1 MMSNIRIPAAPALA
15 PALALTLALL
25 LGACSLTPVLEKPP
39 APLPASYGEASS
51 PAAPAGIPALV
62 SNAADLGWQTMFG
75 DPRLRA
81 LIDLALKNNRDLR
94 LALLNVQSV
103 RAQFDIQDS
112 NRLPTLTANA
122 GVVKQRSAGVVDS
135 QKSAGLGISA
145 FELDVFG
152 RVAALSESAFARYMA
167 SDENRRAVHISL
179 VGAVA
184 DAYFAQRLAE
194 EQLQLTERTLADW
207 QRSLELARQLK
218 SARQRSGLDVA
229 EAEGQVATA
238 QADREARLRTVA
250 LAGNA
255 LDLLTGVRT
264 SDGPL
269 TGARDDRP
277 TGARTSDGLPPGAR
291 TSDGPLTGVRASDRL
306 PPGIALDKQPVLVQ
320 LPAGLPSDLL
330 TRRPDIRQAE
340 QALVAANADIG
351 AARAAFFPQIS
362 LTANLGYASPSLSGM
377 FDSGNRFWSFAPQIT
392 QPLFNHGR
400 LRSEL
405 RLAEVR
411 KSAAVVEY
419 EKAVQTAFREVADG
433 LAGSATYGRQLE
445 AQSRVVSSAERRLAL
460 SRLRYEAGQDSRL
473 ELLDA
478 QRLLYAAQQTQLEL
492 RRNEFGNAVAL
503 YKALGG
509 GLRAE

>member
-1 MMSNIRIPAAPALA
+1 MMSNIRIPAAPVLA
-15 PALALTLALL
+15 PVLAPTLALTLALL
-25 LGACSLTPVLEKPP
+25 LGACSLTPVLEKPA

-51 PAAPAGIPALV
+51 PAAPAGDLAPVA
-62 SNAADLGWQTMFG
+62 NAADLGWQTMFG

-122 GVVKQRSAGVVDS
+122 GLVKQRSAGVVES
-135 QKSAGLGISA
+135 QKSAGLSISA

-152 RVAALSESAFARYMA
+152 RVAALSESAFARYLA
-167 SDENRRAVHISL
+167 SDENRRAVQISL

-238 QADREARLRTVA
+238 QADREARLRAVA

-269 TGARDDRP
+269 A
-277 TGARTSDGLPPGAR
+277 
-291 TSDGPLTGVRASDRL
+291 GVRASDRL
-306 PPGIALDKQPVLVQ
+306 PPGMALDKQPVLVQ

-377 FDSGNRFWSFAPQIT
+377 FNSGNRVWSFAPQIT
-392 QPLFNHGR
+392 QPLFNHGK

-433 LAGSATYGRQLE
+433 LAGRATYDRQLE

-460 SRLRYEAGQDSRL
+460 SHLRYDAGQDSRL

-509 GLRAE
+509 GLRTE

>member
-1 MMSNIRIPAAPALA
+1 MSNIRIPAALA
-15 PALALTLALL
+15 VVLL
-25 LGACSLTPVLEKPP
+25 LGACSLTPVLEKPQ
-39 APLPASYGEASS
+39 APLPASYGEAASS
-51 PAAPAGIPALV
+51 A
-62 SNAADLGWQTMFG
+62 NAADLGWQTMFG

-81 LIDLALKNNRDLR
+81 LIDLALRHNRELR

-103 RAQFDIQDS
+103 RAQFDIQDG

-122 GVVKQRSAGVVDS
+122 GLVKQRAAGVVDS
-135 QKSAGLGISA
+135 QKSAGLSISA

-152 RVAALSESAFARYMA
+152 RVAALSESAFARYLA
-167 SDENRRAVHISL
+167 SDENRRAVQISL

-194 EQLQLTERTLADW
+194 EQLQLTDRTLADW

-238 QADREARLRTVA
+238 QADREARLRAVA

-255 LDLLTGVRT
+255 LDLLTGVRAP
-264 SDGPL
+264 D
-269 TGARDDRP
+269 A
-277 TGARTSDGLPPGAR
+277 LPPG
-291 TSDGPLTGVRASDRL
+291 V
-306 PPGIALDKQPVLVQ
+306 ALDQQPVLVQ

-351 AARAAFFPQIS
+351 AARAAFFPQLS
-362 LTANLGYASPSLSGM
+362 LTASLGYASPSLSGM
-377 FDSGNRFWSFAPQIT
+377 FDSGNRVWSFAPQIT
-392 QPLFNHGR
+392 QPLFNHGK

-433 LAGSATYGRQLE
+433 LAGRATYGRQLE
-445 AQSRVVSSAERRLAL
+445 AQSRVVSSAERRLEL
-460 SRLRYEAGQDSRL
+460 SRLRYDAGQDSRL

-509 GLRAE
+509 GLRTE

>member
-1 MMSNIRIPAAPALA
+1 MMSNIRIPAS
-15 PALALTLALL
+15 LTLALL
-25 LGACSLTPVLEKPP
+25 LGACSLTPVLEKPS
-39 APLPASYGEASS
+39 APLPASYGEAAAPAS
-51 PAAPAGIPALV
+51 PAA
-62 SNAADLGWQTMFG
+62 NAADLGWQTMFG

-122 GVVKQRSAGVVDS
+122 GLVKQRAAGVVDS
-135 QKSAGLGISA
+135 QKSAGLSISA

-167 SDENRRAVHISL
+167 SDENRRAVQISL

-238 QADREARLRTVA
+238 QADREARLRAVA

-264 SDGPL
+264 SGGLL
-269 TGARDDRP
+269 TGAHAPDGDLTVARAP
-277 TGARTSDGLPPGAR
+277 IGLPVGVRTSDGLPPGTRAPNGQLAGGPAP
-291 TSDGPLTGVRASDRL
+291 DGL
-306 PPGIALDKQPVLVQ
+306 PPGMALDKQPVLVQ

-340 QALVAANADIG
+340 QALLAANADIG

-362 LTANLGYASPSLSGM
+362 LTASLGYASPSLSGM
-377 FDSGNRFWSFAPQIT
+377 FDSGNRVWSFAPQIT

-411 KSAAVVEY
+411 KSAAVIEY

-445 AQSRVVSSAERRLAL
+445 AQSRVVHSAERRLEL

-509 GLRAE
+509 GLRTE

>member
-1 MMSNIRIPAAPALA
+1 MMSNIRIPAVLA
-15 PALALTLALL
+15 TVLL
-25 LGACSLTPVLEKPP
+25 LGACSLTPVLEQPP
-39 APLPASYGEASS
+39 APLPASYGEAASS
-51 PAAPAGIPALV
+51 T
-62 SNAADLGWQTMFG
+62 NAADLGWQTMFG

-81 LIDLALKNNRDLR
+81 LINLALKNNRDLR

-135 QKSAGLGISA
+135 QKSVGLGISA

-167 SDENRRAVHISL
+167 SDENRRAVQISL

-207 QRSLELARQLK
+207 QRSLELAKQLK

-229 EAEGQVATA
+229 EADGQVATA
-238 QADREARLRTVA
+238 QADREARLRAVA

-255 LDLLTGVRT
+255 LDLLTGVRAP
-264 SDGPL
+264 D
-269 TGARDDRP
+269 A
-277 TGARTSDGLPPGAR
+277 LPPGM
-291 TSDGPLTGVRASDRL
+291 
-306 PPGIALDKQPVLVQ
+306 ALDKQPVLVQ

-362 LTANLGYASPSLSGM
+362 LTASLGYASPSLSGM
-377 FDSGNRFWSFAPQIT
+377 FDSGNRVWSFAPQIT

-433 LAGSATYGRQLE
+433 LAGRATYGRQLE
-445 AQSRVVSSAERRLAL
+445 AQSRVVNSAERRLAL

-478 QRLLYAAQQTQLEL
+478 QRLLYTAQQTQLEL

-509 GLRAE
+509 GLRTE

>member
-1 MMSNIRIPAAPALA
+1 MSNIRIPALLA
-15 PALALTLALL
+15 VALL
-25 LGACSLTPVLEKPP
+25 QGACSLTPVLEKPP
-39 APLPASYGEASS
+39 APLPATYGET
-51 PAAPAGIPALV
+51 AAPAA
-62 SNAADLGWQTMFG
+62 NAADLGWQTMFG

-103 RAQFDIQDS
+103 RAQLDIQDS

-122 GVVKQRSAGVVDS
+122 GLVKQRSAGVVDS
-135 QKSAGLGISA
+135 QKSTGLSISA

-152 RVAALSESAFARYMA
+152 RVAALSESAFARYLA
-167 SDENRRAVHISL
+167 SDENRRAVQISL

-194 EQLQLTERTLADW
+194 EQLQLTDRTLADW

-238 QADREARLRTVA
+238 QADREARLRAVA

-255 LDLLTGVRT
+255 LDLLTGVRAP
-264 SDGPL
+264 D
-269 TGARDDRP
+269 A
-277 TGARTSDGLPPGAR
+277 LPPGM
-291 TSDGPLTGVRASDRL
+291 S
-306 PPGIALDKQPVLVQ
+306 LDKQPVLVQ

-377 FDSGNRFWSFAPQIT
+377 FDSGRRVWSFAPQIT

-433 LAGSATYGRQLE
+433 LAGRATYSRQLE

-460 SRLRYEAGQDSRL
+460 SRLRYDAGQDSRL

-478 QRLLYAAQQTQLEL
+478 QRLLYAAQQAQLEL

-509 GLRAE
+509 GLRTE

>member
-1 MMSNIRIPAAPALA
+1 MRIPAVLA
-15 PALALTLALL
+15 VVLL
-25 LGACSLTPVLEKPP
+25 LDACSLTPVLEKPL
-39 APLPASYGEASS
+39 APLPASYGEAAAPAS
-51 PAAPAGIPALV
+51 PAA
-62 SNAADLGWQTMFG
+62 NAADLGWQAMFG

-122 GVVKQRSAGVVDS
+122 GLVKQRAAGVVDS

-152 RVAALSESAFARYMA
+152 RVAALSESAFARYLA
-167 SDENRRAVHISL
+167 SDENRRAVQISL

-194 EQLQLTERTLADW
+194 EQLQLTDRTLADW

-238 QADREARLRTVA
+238 QADREARLRAVA

-255 LDLLTGVRT
+255 LDLLTGVH
-264 SDGPL
+264 GP
-269 TGARDDRP
+269 
-277 TGARTSDGLPPGAR
+277 DGLPPGM
-291 TSDGPLTGVRASDRL
+291 
-306 PPGIALDKQPVLVQ
+306 ALDQQPVLVQ

-362 LTANLGYASPSLSGM
+362 LTASLGYASPSLSGM
-377 FDSGNRFWSFAPQIT
+377 FDSGNRVWSFAPQIT

-400 LRSEL
+400 LRAEL

-411 KSAAVVEY
+411 TSAAVVEY

-433 LAGSATYGRQLE
+433 LAGRATYGRQLE
-445 AQSRVVSSAERRLAL
+445 AQSRVVSSAARRLEL
-460 SRLRYEAGQDSRL
+460 SRLRYDAGQDSRL

-509 GLRAE
+509 GLRTE

>member
-1 MMSNIRIPAAPALA
+1 MMSNIRIPSVLA
-15 PALALTLALL
+15 LALL
-25 LGACSLTPVLEKPP
+25 LGACSLTPVLQKPA
-39 APLPASYGEASS
+39 APLPDSYGEAAS
-51 PAAPAGIPALV
+51 PAA
-62 SNAADLGWQTMFG
+62 NAADLGWQTMFG
-75 DPRLRA
+75 DPRLRS

-103 RAQFDIQDS
+103 HAQFDIQDS
-112 NRLPTLTANA
+112 ARLPTLTANA
-122 GVVKQRSAGVVDS
+122 GLLKQRSGGAVDS

-152 RVAALSESAFARYMA
+152 RVAALSESAFARYLA
-167 SDENRRAVHISL
+167 SDENRRAVQITL

-184 DAYFAQRLAE
+184 DAYFAQRLAAE
-194 EQLQLTERTLADW
+194 PLQLTERTLADW
-207 QRSLELARQLK
+207 QRSLELALQLK

-238 QADREARLRTVA
+238 QADREARLRAVA

-255 LDLLTGVRT
+255 LDLLTGVRA
-264 SDGPL
+264 P
-269 TGARDDRP
+269 
-277 TGARTSDGLPPGAR
+277 DGLPPGM
-291 TSDGPLTGVRASDRL
+291 
-306 PPGIALDKQPVLVQ
+306 ALDKQPVLVQ

-362 LTANLGYASPSLSGM
+362 LTASLGYASPSLSGM
-377 FDSGNRFWSFAPQIT
+377 FDSGRRVWSFAPQIT

-411 KSAAVVEY
+411 KSMAVVEY

-433 LAGSATYGRQLE
+433 LAGRATYGRQLD
-445 AQSRVVSSAERRLAL
+445 AQARVVGSAERRLAL
-460 SRLRYEAGQDSRL
+460 SRLRYDAGQDSRL

-509 GLRAE
+509 GLRTE

>member
-1 MMSNIRIPAAPALA
+1 MMSNIRIPAV
-15 PALALTLALL
+15 LTVVLL
-25 LGACSLTPVLEKPP
+25 LGACSLTPVLEKPL
-39 APLPASYGEASS
+39 APLPASYGEAAAPAS
-51 PAAPAGIPALV
+51 PAA
-62 SNAADLGWQTMFG
+62 NAADLGWQAMFG

-122 GVVKQRSAGVVDS
+122 GLVKQRAAGVVDS
-135 QKSAGLGISA
+135 QKSAGLSVSA

-152 RVAALSESAFARYMA
+152 RVAALSESAFARYLA
-167 SDENRRAVHISL
+167 SDENRRAVQISL

-194 EQLQLTERTLADW
+194 EQLQLTDRTLADW

-238 QADREARLRTVA
+238 QADREARQRAVA

-255 LDLLTGVRT
+255 LDLLTGVRA
-264 SDGPL
+264 P
-269 TGARDDRP
+269 
-277 TGARTSDGLPPGAR
+277 DGLPPGM
-291 TSDGPLTGVRASDRL
+291 
-306 PPGIALDKQPVLVQ
+306 ALDQQPVLVQ

-362 LTANLGYASPSLSGM
+362 LTASLGYASPSLSGM
-377 FDSGNRFWSFAPQIT
+377 FDSGKRVWSFAPQIT

-400 LRSEL
+400 LRAEL

-411 KSAAVVEY
+411 TSAAVVEY

-433 LAGSATYGRQLE
+433 LAGRATYGRQLE
-445 AQSRVVSSAERRLAL
+445 AQSRVVSSAARRLEL
-460 SRLRYEAGQDSRL
+460 SRLRYDAGQDSRL

-509 GLRAE
+509 GLRTE

>member
-1 MMSNIRIPAAPALA
+1 MSNIRIPAAPV
-15 PALALTLALL
+15 LALTLVPTLTLL
-25 LGACSLTPVLEKPP
+25 LSACSLTPVLDKPQ
-39 APLPASYGEASS
+39 APLPATYGEAAS
-51 PAAPAGIPALV
+51 PAAPAADLAPVANV
-62 SNAADLGWQTMFG
+62 ADLGWQTMFG

-81 LIDLALKNNRDLR
+81 LIDLALKNNRDLG

-122 GVVKQRSAGVVDS
+122 GLVKQRSAGVVDS
-135 QKSAGLGISA
+135 QKSAGLSISA

-167 SDENRRAVHISL
+167 SDENRRAVQISL

-238 QADREARLRTVA
+238 QADREARLRAVA

-255 LDLLTGVRT
+255 LDLLAGVRT

-269 TGARDDRP
+269 TGARPRE
-277 TGARTSDGLPPGAR
+277 GLPPGM
-291 TSDGPLTGVRASDRL
+291 
-306 PPGIALDKQPVLVQ
+306 ALDKQPVLVQ

-377 FDSGNRFWSFAPQIT
+377 FDSGNRVWSFAPQIT
-392 QPLFNHGR
+392 QPLFNHGK

-411 KSAAVVEY
+411 KSVAVVEY

-433 LAGSATYGRQLE
+433 LAGRATYGRQLE
-445 AQSRVVSSAERRLAL
+445 AQSRVVSSAEHRLAL
-460 SRLRYEAGQDSRL
+460 SRLRYDAGQDSRL

-509 GLRAE
+509 GLRTE

>member
-1 MMSNIRIPAAPALA
+1 MMSNTRIPAAPV
-15 PALALTLALL
+15 LALSLALL

-39 APLPASYGEASS
+39 APLPASYGEAAS
-51 PAAPAGIPALV
+51 PAA
-62 SNAADLGWQTMFG
+62 NAADLGWQTMFG

-122 GVVKQRSAGVVDS
+122 GLVKQRSAGVVDS

-167 SDENRRAVHISL
+167 SDENRRAVQITL

-194 EQLQLTERTLADW
+194 EQLQLTDRTLADW
-207 QRSLELARQLK
+207 QRSLDLARQLK

-238 QADREARLRTVA
+238 QADREARLRAVA

-255 LDLLTGVRT
+255 LDLLTGVRAP
-264 SDGPL
+264 D
-269 TGARDDRP
+269 A
-277 TGARTSDGLPPGAR
+277 LPPGM
-291 TSDGPLTGVRASDRL
+291 
-306 PPGIALDKQPVLVQ
+306 ALDKQPVLVQ

-362 LTANLGYASPSLSGM
+362 LTASLGYASPSLSGM
-377 FDSGNRFWSFAPQIT
+377 FDSGQRVWSFAPQIT

-433 LAGSATYGRQLE
+433 LAGRATYGRQLE
-445 AQSRVVSSAERRLAL
+445 AQSRVVGSAERRLEL
-460 SRLRYEAGQDSRL
+460 SRLRYDAGQDSRL

-509 GLRAE
+509 GLRTE